1 MPSITIYR
9 KSRSYRIFEKFN
21 WVGLGLLM
29 LVLLFPIL
37 NVISVSMSSPSAVIS
52 GKVGLFPIGINFK
65 AYARA
70 IEQPYFLRSFVNSI
84 LYTVVGG
91 TISLVLTT
99 LCAYPLSKKIKG
111 RTAVIAFIMITMFFN
126 GGMIPNYLVITR
138 WLGLRDTMWAMV
150 LPFAV
155 NQFTMIILMT
165 FFKGIPQA
173 LEEAAAI
180 DGYNPIQILIHI
192 IIPLA
197 IPGLVTVVLFNS
209 LFLWNNWFHAL
220 LYFDTATKFPVMLI
234 LRNLVQGG
242 DMATKGGAISGD
254 NIQFVSASLKSA
266 AIVISAIPMT
276 VLYLIGQKYFIKGVM
291 LGSLKE

>member
-29 LVLLFPIL
+29 LILLFPIL
-37 NVISVSMSSPSAVIS
+37 NVISVSMSSPNAVIS
-52 GKVGLFPIGINFK
+52 GKVGLFPIGLNFK

-91 TISLVLTT
+91 VISLVLTT

-111 RTAVIAFIMITMFFN
+111 RTAVIVFIMITMFFN
-126 GGMIPNYLVITR
+126 GGMIPNFLLIRR
-138 WLGLRDTMWAMV
+138 WLGLSDTMWAIV
-150 LPFAV
+150 LPFAI

-220 LYFDTATKFPVMLI
+220 LYLDTATKFPVMLI

-242 DMATKGGAISGD
+242 DMATKGGSMSGED
-254 NIQFVSASLKSA
+254 IQFVSASLKSA